1 MLRGCSLTR
10 VSTTGVPAGTPF
22 CSRITAAKKRVHL
35 LHTYTFLPTIQ
46 TLGVEPFDVAGAR
59 VSVSATA

>member
-1 MLRGCSLTR
+1 MLKWCVLTK

-22 CSRITAAKKRVHL
+22 CSRIIAAEKHMHL
-35 LHTYTFLPTIQ
+35 QHAYSFLPTIP

>member
-1 MLRGCSLTR
+1 MI
-10 VSTTGVPAGTPF
+10 AGE
-22 CSRITAAKKRVHL
+22 KRVHL
-35 LHTYTFLPTIQ
+35 LHTYSFLPTIQ

>member
-1 MLRGCSLTR
+1 M
-10 VSTTGVPAGTPF
+10 
-22 CSRITAAKKRVHL
+22 HL
-35 LHTYTFLPTIQ
+35 QHAYSFLPTIP